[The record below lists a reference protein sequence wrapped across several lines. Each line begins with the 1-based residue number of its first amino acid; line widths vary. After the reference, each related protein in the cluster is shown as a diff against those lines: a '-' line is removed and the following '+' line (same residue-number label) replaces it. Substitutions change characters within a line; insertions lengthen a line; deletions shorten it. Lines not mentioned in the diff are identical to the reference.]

1 LIDSFCVIDIR
12 DQQHLLRRNTKVR
25 RLLRLHH
32 LLGNEQQ
39 LQKWQR
45 FISPSSRFSF
55 GTQNALEYLA
65 AGLHPNPLKS
75 LNI

>member
-1 LIDSFCVIDIR
+1 LTRFVLDARDHQDLLIK
-12 DQQHLLRRNTKVR
+12 NTKVR

-45 FISPSSRFSF
+45 FVCPWTPFSI
-55 GTQNALEYLA
+55 GRL
-65 AGLHPNPLKS
+65 
-75 LNI
+75 

>member
-1 LIDSFCVIDIR
+1 VLLDIR

-39 LQKWQR
+39 LEKWQR
-45 FISPSSRFSF
+45 FISPSSAFSF
-55 GTQNALEYLA
+55 GTQNVHEYLA
-65 AGLHPNPLKS
+65 T
-75 LNI
+75 